1 VIPGRLRELV
11 EPDAVLTVALHDPNA
26 TTFDAKARD
35 LMAIVTPVTER
46 RPGAPYRAGMA
57 IRERLETLSR
67 GELIGLVVVVA
78 VTMAGAGLW
87 YVRSLP
93 KPVAIAAAA
102 TQAPADGAAP
112 AGAAA
117 PSPSP
122 TGPPIIVDVT
132 GWVRE
137 PGVYEFAQGERVID
151 AVERAGG
158 ARAGA
163 DLSVLNLAAPLTDG
177 TQVVVPKQGSA
188 GEAGVGTGSTG
199 SGTTS
204 SGLVNI
210 NSASAT
216 EFETLSG
223 IGEVLAAAIVD
234 YRTENGPFASVDDLE
249 NVSGIGPATL
259 EEIRDQVTV

>member
-1 VIPGRLRELV
+1 MSI
-11 EPDAVLTVALHDPNA
+11 
-26 TTFDAKARD
+26 RD
-35 LMAIVTPVTER
+35 
-46 RPGAPYRAGMA
+46 
-57 IRERLETLSR
+57 RLETLSR

-93 KPVAIAAAA
+93 KPVSIAEGAPPAAAA
-102 TQAPADGAAP
+102 PSTGAA
-112 AGAAA
+112 ASAA
-117 PSPSP
+117 PSPS
-122 TGPPIIVDVT
+122 GPPIIVDVT
-132 GWVRE
+132 GWVHE

-158 ARAGA
+158 ARNGA

-177 TQVVVPKQGSA
+177 TQVVVPKQGAAAA
-188 GEAGVGTGSTG
+188 GTVPGETGG
-199 SGTTS
+199 GTTT
-204 SGLVNI
+204 SGLINI
-210 NSASAT
+210 NTASAT

-223 IGEVLAAAIVD
+223 IGEVLAGAIVD

-249 NVSGIGPATL
+249 SVSGIGPATL